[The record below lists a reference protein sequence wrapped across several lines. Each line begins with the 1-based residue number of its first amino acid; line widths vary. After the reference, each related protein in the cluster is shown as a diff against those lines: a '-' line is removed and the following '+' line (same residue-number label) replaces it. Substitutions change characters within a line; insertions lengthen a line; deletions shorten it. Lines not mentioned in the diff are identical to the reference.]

1 MSGDQPADIRKQ
13 ESELYLQ
20 PGQLLHTGKTVLDAV
35 HIGRETTS
43 GPPMFNDEVI

>member
-20 PGQLLHTGKTVLDAV
+20 PGQLLRTGKTVLDAV
-35 HIGRETTS
+35 HIRREILLDHQCS
-43 GPPMFNDEVI
+43 MMS